1 MTVFLVQ
8 GPSDRLVQLL
18 ERGLTGLGDVAQ
30 NGVDSLALVV
40 TLLTLNN
47 VLGGNTTLGQIDV
60 TCITI

>member
-18 ERGLTGLGDVAQ
+18 ERSLTGLSDVAQ
-30 NGVDSLALVV
+30 NGVNSLALVV